1 MHPRE
6 IRQVLN
12 PFKQL
17 AFQRGIAQSNTLQ
30 RFPRCKGFF
39 WDSKNMRLV
48 EVDLGHVY
56 LRPVFSY
63 RAASSLAVSFFGESA
78 ELLSREEGAAPYEN
92 FSTFEH
98 RAERS
103 EHGAEEGEKS
113 PGPYVIPG
121 QSPTDGNNA
130 QKIGNNISFKDG
142 NGLAYV
148 EANAF
153 SISNV
158 KNRHG
163 NTVRES
169 SRSGHPAAIFESDFD
184 WSVEKCEAEL
194 C

>member
-17 AFQRGIAQSNTLQ
+17 AFQRGIDYFNTLQ
-30 RFPRCKGFF
+30 RLPRCKGFF

-63 RAASSLAVSFFGESA
+63 RAAPSLAVSFFGESA
-78 ELLSREEGAAPYEN
+78 EILSREEGAAQYVN

-121 QSPTDGNNA
+121 QSAMDGIKHKKSVI
-130 QKIGNNISFKDG
+130 KID
-142 NGLAYV
+142 
-148 EANAF
+148 
-153 SISNV
+153 
-158 KNRHG
+158 
-163 NTVRES
+163 
-169 SRSGHPAAIFESDFD
+169 FE
-184 WSVEKCEAEL
+184 WSAEKCEAEL